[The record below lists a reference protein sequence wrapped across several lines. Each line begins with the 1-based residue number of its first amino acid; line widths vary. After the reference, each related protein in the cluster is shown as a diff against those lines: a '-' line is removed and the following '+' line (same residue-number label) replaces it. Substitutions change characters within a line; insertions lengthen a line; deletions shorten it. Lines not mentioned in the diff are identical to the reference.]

1 MSIIRY
7 PSVEEVRTLRE
18 EKCISL
24 SAAKR
29 YLEEEAISDAI
40 RRLPELGTDPY
51 VVEVLSAI
59 MGLIKH
65 DRYG

>member
-7 PSVEEVRTLRE
+7 PSVQEVRTLRD
-18 EKCISL
+18 EKGVGISQ
-24 SAAKR
+24 AKR

-40 RRLPELGTDPY
+40 RRLPELGTDPH
-51 VVEVLSAI
+51 VIEVLSAI

-65 DRYG
+65 DRYR